1 MTTNTLRNLPQKR
14 RIGIAGLILIAL
26 MVATA
31 VLAPFGLASPLE
43 QNLESR
49 FVKASVDHPFGTDQ
63 FGRDQLSRVVN
74 ASRQSLIVAG
84 LVAVISGLGGGLL
97 GVISGYAGGKF
108 DLLVQRVV
116 DAIFALPLVVL
127 ALVAVTAYP
136 NSRLAIV
143 IVLSV
148 GFAPIIVRVT
158 RASVLSVRTAPFV
171 EASRAMGTSGPQII
185 VRHVMPNVMG
195 PWLIVAGT
203 QVGVSI
209 LAESSLSFLGF
220 GAPIANPSL
229 GSLLGGEAQTF
240 LHRAP
245 WLIIWPGL
253 AITLLVLS
261 INLLF
266 EGFAATPGAR
276 RR

>member
-1 MTTNTLRNLPQKR
+1 MTIDAILSMPRRR
-14 RIGIAGLILIAL
+14 RIGIAGLVLIAL
-26 MVATA
+26 MVAIA
-31 VLAPFGLASPLE
+31 ALAPLGLASPLE
-43 QNLESR
+43 QDLENR
-49 FVKASVDHPFGTDQ
+49 FINASFDHPFGTDQ
-63 FGRDQLSRVVN
+63 FGRDQLSRVVH

-84 LVAVISGLGGGLL
+84 LVALISGLGGGVL
-97 GVISGYAGGKF
+97 GIVSGYAGGKF

-116 DAIFALPLVVL
+116 DAVFALPLVVL
-127 ALVAVTAYP
+127 ALVAVTVYP

-143 IVLSV
+143 IVLSI

-158 RASVLSVRTAPFV
+158 RANVLSVRTAPFV
-171 EASRAMGTSGPQII
+171 EASQAMGTSGAQII
-185 VRHVMPNVMG
+185 VRHIVPNVIG

-203 QVGVSI
+203 QVGLSI

-220 GAPIANPSL
+220 GAPIADPSL

-245 WLIIWPGL
+245 WLIMWPGL
-253 AITLLVLS
+253 VITLMVLS

-266 EGFAATPGAR
+266 EGFATIAR
-276 RR
+276 VERR

>member
-1 MTTNTLRNLPQKR
+1 MVV
-14 RIGIAGLILIAL
+14 IA
-26 MVATA
+26 T
-31 VLAPFGLASPLE
+31 LAPFGLNEPLDQDL
-43 QNLESR
+43 QNR
-49 FVKASVDHPFGTDQ
+49 FVKASFDHPFGTDQ
-63 FGRDQLSRVVN
+63 FGRDQLSRVVH

-84 LVAVISGLGGGLL
+84 LVAVISGLGGGVI
-97 GVISGYAGGKF
+97 GVVSGYVGDKF

-143 IVLSV
+143 VVLSV

-158 RASVLSVRTAPFV
+158 RASVLSVRVAPFV
-171 EASRAMGTSGPQII
+171 EASRAMGTSDFQIV
-185 VRHVMPNVMG
+185 VRHVIPNVMG

-220 GAPIANPSL
+220 GAPISDPSL

-253 AITLLVLS
+253 VITLLVLS

-266 EGFAATPGAR
+266 EGFASQPRPR

>member
-1 MTTNTLRNLPQKR
+1 MTIDAILRLPRRR
-14 RIGIAGLILIAL
+14 RIGVAGLVMIAL
-26 MVATA
+26 MVAIA
-31 VLAPFGLASPLE
+31 GLAPFGLASPLE
-43 QNLESR
+43 QDLENR
-49 FVKASVDHPFGTDQ
+49 FINASFDHPFGTDQ
-63 FGRDQLSRVVN
+63 FGRDQLSRVVH

-84 LVAVISGLGGGLL
+84 LVALISGLGGGVL
-97 GVISGYAGGKF
+97 GIVSGYAGGRF
-108 DLLVQRVV
+108 DLLVQRAV
-116 DAIFALPLVVL
+116 DAVFALPLVVL
-127 ALVAVTAYP
+127 ALVAVTTYP

-143 IVLSV
+143 IVLSI

-171 EASRAMGTSGPQII
+171 EASQAMGAGGLQII
-185 VRHVMPNVMG
+185 LRHIVPNVIG

-266 EGFAATPGAR
+266 EGFATVAR
-276 RR
+276 AERR

>member
-1 MTTNTLRNLPQKR
+1 MTFDAILSLPRKR
-14 RIGIAGLILIAL
+14 RIGVAGLAMIAL
-26 MVATA
+26 IVAIA
-31 VLAPFGLASPLE
+31 ALAPIGLSAPLE
-43 QNLESR
+43 QDLENR
-49 FVKASVDHPFGTDQ
+49 FIRASFDHPLGTDQ
-63 FGRDQLSRVVN
+63 FGRDQLSRVVH
-74 ASRQSLIVAG
+74 ASRQSLIVAS
-84 LVAVISGLGGGLL
+84 LVALISGLGGGVL
-97 GVISGYAGGKF
+97 GIVSGYVGGKF
-108 DLLVQRVV
+108 DLLVQRAV
-116 DAIFALPLVVL
+116 DAVFALPLVVL
-127 ALVAVTAYP
+127 ALVAVTTYP

-143 IVLSV
+143 IVLSI

-158 RASVLSVRTAPFV
+158 RASALSVRTTPFV
-171 EASRAMGTSGPQII
+171 EASRAMGTSTAQII
-185 VRHVMPNVMG
+185 VRHVVPNVVG

-266 EGFAATPGAR
+266 EGFATGAR
-276 RR
+276 AEHR

>member
-1 MTTNTLRNLPQKR
+1 M
-14 RIGIAGLILIAL
+14 
-26 MVATA
+26 
-31 VLAPFGLASPLE
+31 ASPLE
-43 QNLESR
+43 QDLENR
-49 FVKASVDHPFGTDQ
+49 FINASFDHPFGTDQ
-63 FGRDQLSRVVN
+63 FGRDQLSRVVH

-84 LVAVISGLGGGLL
+84 LVALISGLGGGVL
-97 GVISGYAGGKF
+97 GIVSGYAGGRF
-108 DLLVQRVV
+108 DLLVQRAV
-116 DAIFALPLVVL
+116 DAVFALPLVVL
-127 ALVAVTAYP
+127 ALVAVTTYP

-143 IVLSV
+143 IVLSI

-171 EASRAMGTSGPQII
+171 EASQAMGAGGLQII
-185 VRHVMPNVMG
+185 LRHIVPNVIG

-266 EGFAATPGAR
+266 EGFATVAR
-276 RR
+276 AERR

>member
-1 MTTNTLRNLPQKR
+1 MTIHPTLSLPRRR
-14 RIGIAGLILIAL
+14 RIGVAGLVLIAL
-26 MVATA
+26 MAA
-31 VLAPFGLASPLE
+31 IAALAPFGLASPLE
-43 QNLESR
+43 QDLENR
-49 FVKASVDHPFGTDQ
+49 FINASFDHPFGTDQ
-63 FGRDQLSRVVN
+63 FGRDQLSRVVH
-74 ASRQSLIVAG
+74 ASRQSLIVAS
-84 LVAVISGLGGGLL
+84 LVALISGLGGGVL
-97 GVISGYAGGKF
+97 GIVSGYAGGRF
-108 DLLVQRVV
+108 DLLVQRAV
-116 DAIFALPLVVL
+116 DAVFALPLVVL
-127 ALVAVTAYP
+127 ALVAVTTYP

-143 IVLSV
+143 IVLSI

-158 RASVLSVRTAPFV
+158 RASVLSVKTSPFV
-171 EASRAMGTSGPQII
+171 EASQAMGTSGAQII
-185 VRHVMPNVMG
+185 VRHIVPNVIG

-220 GAPIANPSL
+220 GAPIADPSL

-266 EGFAATPGAR
+266 EGFATGAR
-276 RR
+276 VERR

>member
-1 MTTNTLRNLPQKR
+1 MTIGSMLNLPRQR
-14 RIGIAGLILIAL
+14 RIGVAGLILIGA
-26 MVATA
+26 MVAIA
-31 VLAPFGLASPLE
+31 MLAPSGLESPLD
-43 QNLESR
+43 QDLESR
-49 FVKASVDHPFGTDQ
+49 FVKASFDHPFGTDQ
-63 FGRDQLSRVVN
+63 FGRDQLSRVVH

-84 LVAVISGLGGGLL
+84 LVAVISGLGGGVL
-97 GVISGYAGGKF
+97 GIVSGYVGDKF

-143 IVLSV
+143 VVLSI

-158 RASVLSVRTAPFV
+158 RASALSVKNAPFV
-171 EASRAMGTSGPQII
+171 EASRAMGTSGYQII
-185 VRHVMPNVMG
+185 IRHVLPNVLG

-220 GAPIANPSL
+220 GAPIADPSL

-240 LHRAP
+240 LHHAP

-261 INLLF
+261 INLVF
-266 EGFAATPGAR
+266 EGFANAARPGR
-276 RR
+276 R

>member
-1 MTTNTLRNLPQKR
+1 MTAESIRRLSRR
-14 RIGIAGLILIAL
+14 RIGVVGLALIVAMVVIA
-26 MVATA
+26 T
-31 VLAPFGLASPLE
+31 LAPFGLNEPLD
-43 QNLESR
+43 QDLQSR
-49 FVKASVDHPFGTDQ
+49 FVKASFDHPFGTDQ
-63 FGRDQLSRVVN
+63 FGRDQLSRVVH

-84 LVAVISGLGGGLL
+84 LVAVISGLGGGVI
-97 GVISGYAGGKF
+97 GVVSGYLGGKF

-116 DAIFALPLVVL
+116 DAIFALPLIVL

-143 IVLSV
+143 VVLSV

-158 RASVLSVRTAPFV
+158 RASVLSVRVAPFV
-171 EASRAMGTSGPQII
+171 EASRAMGTSEFQVI
-185 VRHVMPNVMG
+185 VRHVIPNVMG

-220 GAPIANPSL
+220 GAPISDPSL

-253 AITLLVLS
+253 VITLLVLS

-266 EGFAATPGAR
+266 EGFASQPRPR